1 MTHYCLEVKVIKVKS
16 QDQVEGSNR
25 QVTTSVKYN
34 QKQFSK
40 KILAQ
45 MLPKKTR
52 ILLKTWKFR
61 LTSATQFKVK
71 KKVSKNR

>member
-1 MTHYCLEVKVIKVKS
+1 MTHYCQEVKVIKVKS
-16 QDQVEGSNR
+16 QDQVEGSNQ

-52 ILLKTWKFR
+52 ILLQTWKSR